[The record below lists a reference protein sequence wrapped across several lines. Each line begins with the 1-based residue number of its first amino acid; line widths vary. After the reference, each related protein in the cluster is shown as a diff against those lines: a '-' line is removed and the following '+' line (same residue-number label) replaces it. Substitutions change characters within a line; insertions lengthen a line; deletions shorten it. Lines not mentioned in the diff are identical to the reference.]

1 MVVFSLGVRNVYRNA
16 VRATLVILVLG
27 LSVGLVVTMLK
38 TSANTRAQA
47 QTLKSQIATLITVGS
62 AGQPVGGSGWQI
74 LPGEIAGLKDLPR
87 IAGVERYARRQF
99 VDNTRRL
106 QASYG
111 VIIGVEPGATLRL
124 SAMG

>member
-1 MVVFSLGVRNVYRNA
+1 MMVVFSLGVRNVYRNG

-62 AGQPVGGSGWQI
+62 AG
-74 LPGEIAGLKDLPR
+74 
-87 IAGVERYARRQF
+87 
-99 VDNTRRL
+99 
-106 QASYG
+106 
-111 VIIGVEPGATLRL
+111 
-124 SAMG
+124 